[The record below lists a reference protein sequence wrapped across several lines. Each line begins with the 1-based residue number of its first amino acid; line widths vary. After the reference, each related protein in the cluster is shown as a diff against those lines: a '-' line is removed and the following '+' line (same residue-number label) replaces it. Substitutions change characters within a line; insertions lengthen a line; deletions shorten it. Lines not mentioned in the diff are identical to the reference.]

1 MVTFYCTR
9 KLINEL
15 RVEAEEA
22 PVTADS
28 CLGNWYVNVV
38 RFNRYKGYLFVN
50 ERTLYSF
57 VIMQKGINAR
67 TILAAFQRMFVS
79 CLQLEGFDQAAVQR
93 ALDGCDAVQFAR
105 ATDRKVLG
113 NMNDLKF
120 HYDWEI
126 EGPPPAGSSG
136 HFLAAQELARM
147 PQRNLGWKYSID
159 VLKDILGDVSERPV
173 LGD

>member
-9 KLINEL
+9 KLIDEL

-28 CLGNWYVNVV
+28 CLGDWYVNVV

-67 TILAAFQRMFVS
+67 NILTAFRKMLEL
-79 CLQLEGFDQAAVQR
+79 CLSSEGFDQSAIQR
-93 ALDGCDAVQFAR
+93 ALEDCETVQFAR
-105 ATDRKVLG
+105 ATNRKVLG

-120 HYDWEI
+120 HYEFEI
-126 EGPPPAGSSG
+126 AGPVPEGSCE
-136 HFLAAQELARM
+136 HLLAAQKLARM

-159 VLKDILGDVSERPV
+159 VLKEILGDVSER
-173 LGD
+173 